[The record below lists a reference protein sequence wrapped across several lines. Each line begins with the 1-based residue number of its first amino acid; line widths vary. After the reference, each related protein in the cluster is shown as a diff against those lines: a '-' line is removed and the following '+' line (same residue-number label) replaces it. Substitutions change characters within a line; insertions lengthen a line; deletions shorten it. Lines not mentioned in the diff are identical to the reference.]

1 MHLIFIKPGNDL
13 LFRAL
18 RQSTIGAKG
27 LNCRV
32 RNGIGCYSFAIITRH
47 GFVHKYYSFV
57 NILNILTSPPNLTK
71 VDNLKYNAINKNF
84 IAGWSSLVARQA
96 HNLKVLGSNPSPATN

>member
-1 MHLIFIKPGNDL
+1 LRTTLQLISLFFKDFRELTTFIINNFLKPGNDL

-32 RNGIGCYSFAIITRH
+32 RNGIGCYSFAIITRQVYVYN
-47 GFVHKYYSFV
+47 FLRIVKYLIFLDY
-57 NILNILTSPPNLTK
+57 NITINLI
-71 VDNLKYNAINKNF
+71 Y
-84 IAGWSSLVARQA
+84 
-96 HNLKVLGSNPSPATN
+96 